1 MNKVKINLLV
11 LFLSVIFLASCS
23 SQIERD
29 ATEVAERA
37 VEMEEMAKSMH
48 DRSNLSGNRM
58 TRQEFDMYSREYIE
72 FCNKMLEKY
81 SSREQHEEF
90 TKLVNDKIEDLKQ
103 N

>member
-1 MNKVKINLLV
+1 MKRLTLKLLV
-11 LFLSVIFLASCS
+11 LCFSVMLFAGCASEM
-23 SQIERD
+23 ERD

-81 SSREQHEEF
+81 SSREQHKEF
-90 TKLVNDKIEDLKQ
+90 TKLVNDKIEDLK
-103 N
+103 